1 MKGLGLKSQ
10 IKSFYFIFC
19 MNMMQPIL
27 QLVLK
32 VSSSLQTPKLD
43 LLSAVKHIQ
52 SLKSSLISMR
62 NSYDEF
68 ELIFKNTENA
78 CINHNIIIPP
88 IKNRKISKKNR

>member
-10 IKSFYFIFC
+10 IKSFNFIFC

-43 LLSAVKHIQ
+43 LLSAVKYIQ
-52 SLKSSLISMR
+52 YLKSSLISMR
-62 NSYDEF
+62 DSYDEF
-68 ELIFKNTENA
+68 ELIFKNTENV

-88 IKNRKISKKNR
+88 IKNRKISKK